1 MAPLSYSKRKKLLA
15 GLAVVLSLRIKRR
28 RSKKRRKWVKGW
40 IGERQELG
48 VFNNL
53 VQELASEG
61 KEAYHQYFRL
71 DEEKFNSILNYIK
84 PAIKK
89 QDTNMRKSIQPAE
102 RLAITLRF
110 LATGK
115 LSHLFALFHTSQPK
129 CICIA

>member
-1 MAPLSYSKRKKLLA
+1 MAPLSYSKKKKLLA
-15 GLAVVLSLRIKRR
+15 GFAVFLYLCSKRR
-28 RSKKRRKWVKGW
+28 WSKKRRKWVKDW
-40 IGERQELG
+40 IGERQQLG

-53 VQELASEG
+53 VQELANED

-71 DEEKFNSILNYIK
+71 DEERFNIILNYIK

-89 QDTNMRKSIQPAE
+89 QDKNMRKSIQPGE

-115 LSHLFALFHTSQPK
+115 LPYLFTPCHTSQ
-129 CICIA
+129 IEI